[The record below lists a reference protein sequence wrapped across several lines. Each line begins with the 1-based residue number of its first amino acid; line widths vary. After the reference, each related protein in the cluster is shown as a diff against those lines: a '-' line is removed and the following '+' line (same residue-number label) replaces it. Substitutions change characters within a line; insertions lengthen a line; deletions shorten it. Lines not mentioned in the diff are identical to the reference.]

1 MNPPVAERLQDTVS
15 QARWNEAV
23 TLLQSCDALQAA
35 AALVSLPFEQQ
46 QSLFR
51 RLPRDLAAAVVAKF
65 PYYHEYVLLHS
76 LPVGEMRPLVD
87 NMNPDD
93 RPRCVDERR
102 EEGRQR
108 LLDEFWGAVAAG
120 TSVQHEPETARARE
134 EQPPQPGGP

>member
-1 MNPPVAERLQDTVS
+1 MNPPVAERLQDTAS

-23 TLLQSCDALQAA
+23 TLLQSCDAVQAA
-35 AALVSLPFEQQ
+35 AALGSLPFEQQ

-93 RPRCVDERR
+93 RLRFFDELP
-102 EEGRQR
+102 EEAWQR
-108 LLDEFWGAVAAG
+108 LMDRSEEH
-120 TSVQHEPETARARE
+120 TSELQSP
-134 EQPPQPGGP
+134 